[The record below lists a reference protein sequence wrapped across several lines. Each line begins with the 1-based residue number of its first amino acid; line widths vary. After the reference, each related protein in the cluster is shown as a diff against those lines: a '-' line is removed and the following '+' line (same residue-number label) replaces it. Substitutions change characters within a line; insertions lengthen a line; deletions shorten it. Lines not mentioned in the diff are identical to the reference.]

1 MTALESYVEQELMWS
16 PSRNAKRTYE
26 LVARDQTLATLT
38 QPSLWREKRVGESA
52 EGAWTFARMGVWRPR
67 IVIAD
72 ANTGA
77 EVATLE
83 RSAWS
88 GKGTLT
94 LPDGRSFA
102 WRSGNLW
109 QSKWVWLDEA
119 DQPVMRFRQLGT
131 FRTRCGVTIDAPSA
145 EPHLMLL
152 AMLGWFLMLVNQADA
167 AAATSATIGAGV

>member
-1 MTALESYVEQELMWS
+1 MEALQSYVGQELMWS
-16 PSRNAKRTYE
+16 PSRTAKRTYE
-26 LVARDQTLATLT
+26 LMAGDQALATLA
-38 QPSLWREKRVGESA
+38 QPSLWRESRVGQSA

-77 EVATLE
+77 EVASLE

-94 LPDGRSFA
+94 LPDGRGFA
-102 WRSGNLW
+102 WRSGNMW

-119 DQPVMRFRQLGT
+119 GQPVMRFRQFGVVK
-131 FRTRCGVTIDAPSA
+131 TRCGVTIDSSSA

-152 AMLGWFLMLVNQADA
+152 AMLGWFLMLVSQADA
-167 AAATSATIGAGV
+167 AAATSATIAAGV